1 MFNLGQNRRPNLF
14 QTKVVVQKEEELP
27 KEELPIEEAPKTRK
41 EAKELNKYRYLPAER
56 LQIKLNKQLQKE
68 KKKNKL
74 NRSGQNRSNKN
85 CSEQNTLS
93 KEDVNN
99 ISRSIGKI
107 TSLLEH
113 Q

>member
-1 MFNLGQNRRPNLF
+1 MFNYHQRSNMF
-14 QTKVVVQKEEELP
+14 QTKVVIQKEEELP

-41 EAKELNKYRYLPAER
+41 EAKEMNKYRYLPAER

-74 NRSGQNRSNKN
+74 NRSNKNRSEQNRSV
-85 CSEQNTLS
+85 QNSLGI
-93 KEDVNN
+93 EDVNN

-107 TSLLEH
+107 TSLLEYR
-113 Q
+113 